1 METPFMLGSVC
12 LTLHYETKTLYPGE
26 ASMMHVTIPYNA
38 IRGILTAYGERQI
51 NNTQYKMVALTFDD
65 GPVYANT
72 AKALNSLR
80 HHGVQAT
87 FFMVGTL
94 IEENRD
100 IALRAHD
107 ELHSLQ
113 SHHYRHVRKSST
125 LHIQEDTRK
134 MYDLMTSTWGLG
146 PWLFRAPYDRFDRF
160 IEAGVNLPMISFD
173 ADGKDGAGRSPAQVL
188 RIVQEQ
194 VHDGAIIRLHDS
206 SDNAADTVDLIAE
219 WLYENGYLCV
229 TVEDLFI
236 HNQQEMVPNE
246 VFSNVTPKY

>member
-1 METPFMLGSVC
+1 MLSPVC
-12 LTLHYETKTLYPGE
+12 LTLHYEAKTLYPGE
-26 ASMMHVTIPYNA
+26 ASLMHVTIPYNA
-38 IRGILTAYGERQI
+38 IRGMLTAYGERQI
-51 NNTQYKMVALTFDD
+51 NNTQYNMVALTFDD

-80 HHGVQAT
+80 HHGAQAT

-113 SHHYRHVRKSST
+113 SHHYRHVSKSSI
-125 LHIQEDTRK
+125 LHIQEDTQK

-160 IEAGVNLPMISFD
+160 IEAGVNLPMISYD
-173 ADGKDGAGRSPAQVL
+173 VDGKDGAGRSPGNVL
-188 RIVQEQ
+188 RTVQEQ
-194 VHDGAIIRLHDS
+194 AHDGAIIRLHDS
-206 SDNAADTVDLIAE
+206 SDNAAEAVDLITE

-229 TVEDLFI
+229 TVEELFI
-236 HNQQEMVPNE
+236 HNQKEMVPNE
-246 VFSNVTPKY
+246 VFCNVTPKY